1 MKYLI
6 LILGIYLIYR
16 FYFNKPANL
25 QGKEQQDDI
34 LSSSPNRTKE
44 KSEAEDY
51 IDYEEL
57 D

>member
-1 MKYLI
+1 MKYI
-6 LILGIYLIYR
+6 LLGLGVYLIYR

-25 QGKEQQDDI
+25 SEGDQRDFFENEPTRKA
-34 LSSSPNRTKE
+34 E
-44 KSEAEDY
+44 KSEAEDF